1 MGIGRA
7 MTACAVLACALP
19 GVAGCKDDPPAEA
32 NTLRFRNVPLV
43 VTVPPSW
50 SQTLNTAQWL
60 LYRPKDDGA
69 LVAMSGDKDCSAVER
84 RVFGALLEVGLSE
97 VTWKGPPVQ
106 TEINGLQ
113 AIVAEGAAVD
123 GTEPARVKYSL
134 VRAERQRGCLLTL
147 SAVWETRE
155 DALGQ
160 SANSIVE
167 SVRAEE

>member
-1 MGIGRA
+1 MGIARA
-7 MTACAVLACALP
+7 MTISVVLACALP
-19 GVAGCKDDPPAEA
+19 AVAGCNQDPPAEA
-32 NTLRFRNVPLV
+32 KTLRFRNVPLV
-43 VTVPPSW
+43 VSVPPSW
-50 SQTLNTAQWL
+50 SQTLNSAQWL
-60 LYRPKDDGA
+60 MYRPKDDGA

-97 VTWKGPPVQ
+97 VTWEGPPVQ
-106 TEINGLQ
+106 TKINGLE

-123 GTEPARVKYSL
+123 GTKPARVKYSL

-147 SAVWETRE
+147 AAVWETRQ

-160 SANSIVE
+160 AANSILE